1 MRVLSMTNLLD
12 ELVSESFGYVQ
23 PNNDYIVE
31 KDDSFE
37 IEIDMPGVVK
47 EDIELSVEDDYL
59 TIIAD
64 RKPSASTG
72 KVIKSSKS
80 KGYLNSYKLG
90 AGVSQ
95 TDIKAKYDNGVL
107 KVTVGKKQ
115 KPKENKI
122 VVE

>member
-1 MRVLSMTNLLD
+1 MRVLSITNLLD
-12 ELVSESFGYVQ
+12 ELVSESFGYTQ

-31 KDDSFE
+31 TDESFQ
-37 IEIDMPGVVK
+37 IEIDMPGVTK
-47 EDIELSVEDDYL
+47 ENIEISVEDDYL

-64 RKPSASTG
+64 RKSGEATG

-95 TDIKAKYDNGVL
+95 TEIKAKYDSGVL
-107 KVTVGKKQ
+107 KVIVGKKQ
-115 KPKENKI
+115 KPKPNKI
-122 VVE
+122 VIE

>member
-1 MRVLSMTNLLD
+1 MTNLLD

-37 IEIDMPGVVK
+37 IEIDIPGVVK

-80 KGYLNSYKLG
+80 KRYLNSYKLG
-90 AGVSQ
+90 TGVSQ

-115 KPKENKI
+115 KSKENKI

>member
-37 IEIDMPGVVK
+37 VEIDMAGVTK

-59 TIIAD
+59 TIIAN

-72 KVIKSSKS
+72 RVIKSSKS
-80 KGYLNSYKLG
+80 KGYINSYKLG

-95 TDIKAKYDNGVL
+95 TDIKAKYENGVL
-107 KVTVGKKQ
+107 KVTVGKKP

>member
-1 MRVLSMTNLLD
+1 MTNLLD

>member
-1 MRVLSMTNLLD
+1 MRILSMTNLLD

-37 IEIDMPGVVK
+37 IEIDMAGVTK

-59 TIIAD
+59 TIIAN

-72 KVIKSSKS
+72 RVIKSSKS

-90 AGVSQ
+90 TGVSQ
-95 TDIKAKYDNGVL
+95 TDIKAKYENGVL

>member
-37 IEIDMPGVVK
+37 IEIDIPGVTK

-95 TDIKAKYDNGVL
+95 TEIKAKYENGVL
-107 KVTVGKKQ
+107 KVIVGKKQ